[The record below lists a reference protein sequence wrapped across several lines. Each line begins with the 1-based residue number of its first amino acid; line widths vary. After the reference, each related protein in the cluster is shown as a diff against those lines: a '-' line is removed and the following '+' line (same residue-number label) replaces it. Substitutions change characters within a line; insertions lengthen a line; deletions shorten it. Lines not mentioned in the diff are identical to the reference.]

1 MPFSPRRRL
10 LKEATADAHA
20 ELDAVIGDFS
30 SPAAYRAYL
39 LGMARFRLPLEAMI
53 AQQAPQAPFVS
64 WPGAWQPVMIG
75 NGLRADL
82 QTLELET
89 ALGLEDDRWQAR
101 VPQPGEAEDWLGL
114 FYVLEGSALG
124 AKLLAKRAALL
135 GYGPTHGG
143 AHLFAQAGNFS
154 SWPTFLHLMEELRDL
169 DEGKLVAFANAT
181 FAYAYAAFE
190 SPMNASYADR

>member
-20 ELDAVIGDFS
+20 ELDAVIGDFG

-39 LGMARFRLPLEAMI
+39 LGMARFRLPLEDMI
-53 AQQAPQAPFVS
+53 ARHAPQAPFTT
-64 WPGAWQPVMIG
+64 WPGPWQPVMIG

-82 QTLELET
+82 QALELE
-89 ALGLEDDRWQAR
+89 EKHWQAA
-101 VPQPGEAEDWLGL
+101 VPQPREAEDWLGL

-143 AHLFAQAGNFS
+143 AHLFGQVGNFS
-154 SWPTFLHLMEELRDL
+154 SWPAFLTLMEELRDL

-181 FAYAYAAFE
+181 FTYAYAAFE
-190 SPMNASYADR
+190 SPMHASYADR

>member
-39 LGMARFRLPLEAMI
+39 LGMARFRLPLEEMI
-53 AQQAPQAPFVS
+53 AQQAQRAPFVS
-64 WPGAWQPVMIG
+64 WPGTWKPVMIG
-75 NGLRADL
+75 NMLRADM
-82 QTLELET
+82 QTLELE
-89 ALGLEDDRWQAR
+89 DDRCQAS
-101 VPQPGEAEDWLGL
+101 VPQPQKTEDWLGL

-190 SPMNASYADR
+190 SPMHACYADR

>member
-39 LGMARFRLPLEAMI
+39 LGMARFRLPLEEMI
-53 AQQAPQAPFVS
+53 AQQAQRASFTT
-64 WPGAWQPVMIG
+64 WPGTWRPVMIG

-82 QTLELET
+82 KTLELED
-89 ALGLEDDRWQAR
+89 ERWQAS
-101 VPQPGEAEDWLGL
+101 VPQPQKTEDWLGL

-190 SPMNASYADR
+190 SPMHACYADR

>member
-39 LGMARFRLPLEAMI
+39 LGMARFRLPLEEMI
-53 AQQAPQAPFVS
+53 AQQDPQAPFIS
-64 WPGAWQPVMIG
+64 WQGTWKPVMIG
-75 NGLRADL
+75 HGLRADL
-82 QTLELET
+82 QTLELED
-89 ALGLEDDRWQAR
+89 ERWQST
-101 VPQPGEAEDWLGL
+101 VPQPEAAEDWLGL

-154 SWPTFLHLMEELRDL
+154 SWPAFLDLMEELRDL

-190 SPMNASYADR
+190 SPMNASADR